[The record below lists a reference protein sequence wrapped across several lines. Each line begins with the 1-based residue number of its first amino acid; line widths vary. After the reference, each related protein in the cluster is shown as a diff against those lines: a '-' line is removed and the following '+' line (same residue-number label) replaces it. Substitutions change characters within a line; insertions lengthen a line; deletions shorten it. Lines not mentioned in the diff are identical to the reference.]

1 MYVCIAAIVAYIKNK
16 PTWPELL
23 TLATSLLPMLAPV
36 SRYFHILTGHWWN
49 LWLRVTEPSS
59 SVETRSETTAAEI
72 SRSMKEISRYL
83 VSLWLHIGP
92 CCGVM

>member
-1 MYVCIAAIVAYIKNK
+1 MYVCNAAIVAYIKNK

-49 LWLRVTEPSS
+49 LWLPVTEPSS
-59 SVETRSETTAAEI
+59 SVETTSAEI
-72 SRSMKEISRYL
+72 SRSLKEISPYL
-83 VSLWLHIGP
+83 VSLWLRIGP